1 VRRLVPDNRTVALD
15 DAYGDLDPPA
25 SGWTALGMVTS
36 VDGAVAVDGVS
47 GGLGGEGDRA
57 AFRALRGLA
66 DVVVVGAGTA
76 RAEDYGP
83 VVHVPDPAARAR
95 RGQART
101 PRLALVTGSGRIDP
115 EARVVGDP
123 DSPPL
128 VLTTTTGAA
137 RIERRGVA
145 VEVVALG
152 EGDRVAPDAALA
164 ALRDRGLTRVVL
176 EGGPTLNAAWL
187 AAGVVDELFVTVAPM
202 LVGREGP
209 GIAGTTGTGP
219 LDLVLHE
226 LRVHGSEVVLRYR
239 VLGRGYRAGSDR
251 TG

>member
-1 VRRLVPDNRTVALD
+1 MRRLVPDNRTVALD
-15 DAYGDLDPPA
+15 DAYADLVPPV
-25 SGWTALGMVTS
+25 SGWTAVGMVTS

-47 GGLGGEGDRA
+47 GGLGAEGDRA

-83 VVHVPDPAARAR
+83 VVRVPDAAARAR
-95 RGQART
+95 RGQAPT

-115 EARVVGDP
+115 GARVVADP
-123 DSPPL
+123 DHPPL
-128 VLTTTTGAA
+128 VLTTAEGAT
-137 RIERRGVA
+137 RIEDRGVA
-145 VEVVALG
+145 AEVVVLG
-152 EGDRVAPDAALA
+152 EGDRVAPDAALG
-164 ALRDRGLTRVVL
+164 ALRERGLTRVVL
-176 EGGPTLNAAWL
+176 EGGPTLNATWL
-187 AAGVVDELFVTVAPM
+187 AAGLVDELFVTVAPT

-209 GIAGTTGTGP
+209 GIAGATGAAP

-239 VLGRGYRAGSDR
+239 VLGRGYGAGSDR